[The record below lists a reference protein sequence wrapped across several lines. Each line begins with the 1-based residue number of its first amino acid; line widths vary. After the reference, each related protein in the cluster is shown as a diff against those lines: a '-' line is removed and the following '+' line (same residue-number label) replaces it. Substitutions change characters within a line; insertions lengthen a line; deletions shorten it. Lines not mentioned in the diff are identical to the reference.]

1 MLMKKKTLLLFIT
14 LSVGLWLAIAGGPG
28 WGQEQPLTGLQS
40 ETAVSLGDG
49 SGRKSVLIVTKSF
62 AASRDNT
69 LFEYTPISG
78 DLSEGAG
85 SWIFTGRTRQLA
97 DEGPIRR
104 GLILFDLANS
114 GIPLNALVSKVT
126 LQLHLSASAF
136 DSGPQSTSLHRL
148 LKDWGE
154 GFSFSQGT
162 GGIPTTGD
170 ATWRQPFFGLPI
182 TPANSWTT
190 PGGDFSPA
198 TSASTLVGNI
208 GTYTW
213 SSLRMVLD
221 VQEWLLAPATNFG
234 WIILGNEIL
243 SGSAKRFDSR
253 QNPTAANR
261 PLLIVEYQPEL
272 KNYYLP
278 IIMKQ

>member
-1 MLMKKKTLLLFIT
+1 MKKKTLLLFIT

-104 GLILFDLANS
+104 GLIFFDLANS
-114 GIPLNALVSKVT
+114 GIPPNALVSKVS

-136 DSGPQSTSLHRL
+136 GSGPQPTSLHSL

-154 GFSFSQGT
+154 GNSFSQGT
-162 GGIPTTGD
+162 GGIPTLGD
-170 ATWRQPFFGLPI
+170 ATWRHTFFN
-182 TPANSWTT
+182 TAFWTT

-198 TSASTLVGNI
+198 ASAITSVNTTGSYSWASAQ
-208 GTYTW
+208 
-213 SSLRMVLD
+213 MVKD
-221 VQEWLLAPATNFG
+221 VQDWLLAPAANFG
-234 WIILGNEIL
+234 WIILGNETL

-261 PLLIVEYQPEL
+261 PLLIVEYQL
-272 KNYYLP
+272 NTLYFP
-278 IIMKQ
+278 IIMK